1 MGNGGRMCFVPTQ
14 PTGTRQSILEALKRE
29 GPLAI
34 AQLAERLGM
43 SGEAVRQQLV
53 QLQREGWIEALHE
66 RAAARHSGRPAARYR
81 LTQAGDHV
89 FPKHYDA
96 MTVAVL
102 DAVASE
108 LGPESLDRILA
119 SLTEAS
125 ARQWEPRLAGKSLRE
140 RVEALRG
147 VYQGEDPFMDAE
159 EVTGGFRLVEHNCPF
174 LNVALERPVVCS
186 LTVSL
191 LSRLLG
197 FEVVREERFQ
207 TGDGRCAF
215 RVLTDRPRDPSAP
228 AFEREGVKN

>member
-1 MGNGGRMCFVPTQ
+1 MRVVPIQ

-34 AQLAERLGM
+34 AQLAERLAM

-53 QLQREGWIEALHE
+53 QLQREGWIEALHD
-66 RAAARHSGRPAARYR
+66 RAAGRHSGRPAARYR

-96 MTVAVL
+96 LTVAVL
-102 DAVASE
+102 DAVSSE
-108 LGPESLDRILA
+108 LGPEALDRILA
-119 SLTEAS
+119 SLTD
-125 ARQWEPRLAGKSLRE
+125 ARARVWEQRLAGKSVRE

-147 VYQGEDPFMDAE
+147 VYEGEDPFMEAE
-159 EVTGGFRLVEHNCPF
+159 EVSGGFRLIEHNCPF
-174 LNVALERPVVCS
+174 LNVALERPALCS

-207 TGDGRCAF
+207 SGDGRCSF
-215 RVLTDRPRDPSAP
+215 RVLMDKPRAP
-228 AFEREGVKN
+228 DAPPFQRERKS

>member
-1 MGNGGRMCFVPTQ
+1 MRVVPIQ

-34 AQLAERLGM
+34 AQLAERLAM

-53 QLQREGWIEALHE
+53 QLQREGWIEALHD
-66 RAAARHSGRPAARYR
+66 RAAGRHSGRPAARYR

-96 MTVAVL
+96 LTVAVL
-102 DAVASE
+102 DAISSE
-108 LGPESLDRILA
+108 LGPEALDRILA
-119 SLTEAS
+119 SLTD
-125 ARQWEPRLAGKSLRE
+125 ARARVWEQRLAGKSVRE

-147 VYQGEDPFMDAE
+147 VYEGEDPFMEAE
-159 EVTGGFRLVEHNCPF
+159 EVSGGFRLIEHNCPF
-174 LNVALERPVVCS
+174 LNVALERPALCS

-207 TGDGRCAF
+207 SGDGRCSF
-215 RVLTDRPRDPSAP
+215 RVLMDKPRAP
-228 AFEREGVKN
+228 DAPPFQRERKS

>member
-1 MGNGGRMCFVPTQ
+1 MPIQ

-34 AQLAERLGM
+34 AQLAERLAM

-53 QLQREGWIEALHE
+53 QLQREGWIEAMHD
-66 RAAARHSGRPAARYR
+66 RAAGRHSGRPAARYR

-96 MTVAVL
+96 LTVAVL
-102 DAVASE
+102 DAVSSE
-108 LGPESLDRILA
+108 LGPEALDRILA
-119 SLTEAS
+119 SLTD
-125 ARQWEPRLAGKSLRE
+125 ARARVWEQRLAGKTMRE

-147 VYQGEDPFMDAE
+147 VYEGEDPFMEAE
-159 EVTGGFRLVEHNCPF
+159 EVSGGFRLIEHNCPF
-174 LNVALERPVVCS
+174 LNVALERPALCS

-207 TGDGRCAF
+207 SGDGRCSF
-215 RVLTDRPRDPSAP
+215 RVLMDKPRAP
-228 AFEREGVKN
+228 DAPPFQRERKN

>member
-1 MGNGGRMCFVPTQ
+1 MRVVPIQ

-53 QLQREGWIEALHE
+53 QLQREGWIEALHD
-66 RAAARHSGRPAARYR
+66 RAAGRHSGRPAARYR

-96 MTVAVL
+96 LTVAVL
-102 DAVASE
+102 DAVSSE
-108 LGPESLDRILA
+108 LGPEALDRILA
-119 SLTEAS
+119 SLTD
-125 ARQWEPRLAGKSLRE
+125 ARARVWEQRLAGKSVRE

-147 VYQGEDPFMDAE
+147 VYEGEDPFMEAE
-159 EVTGGFRLVEHNCPF
+159 EVSGGFRLIEHNCPF
-174 LNVALERPVVCS
+174 LNVALERPALCS

-207 TGDGRCAF
+207 SGDGRCSF
-215 RVLTDRPRDPSAP
+215 RVLMDKPRAP
-228 AFEREGVKN
+228 DAPPFQRERKS

>member
-1 MGNGGRMCFVPTQ
+1 VPIQ

-34 AQLAERLGM
+34 AQLAERLAM

-53 QLQREGWIEALHE
+53 QLQREGWIEALHD
-66 RAAARHSGRPAARYR
+66 RAAGRHSGRPAARYR

-96 MTVAVL
+96 LTVAVL
-102 DAVASE
+102 DAVSSE
-108 LGPESLDRILA
+108 LGPEALDRILA
-119 SLTEAS
+119 SLTD
-125 ARQWEPRLAGKSLRE
+125 ARARVWEQRLAGKSVRE

-147 VYQGEDPFMDAE
+147 VYEGEDPFMEAE
-159 EVTGGFRLVEHNCPF
+159 EVSGGFRLIEHNCPF
-174 LNVALERPVVCS
+174 LNVALERPALCS

-207 TGDGRCAF
+207 SGDGRCSF
-215 RVLTDRPRDPSAP
+215 RVLMDKPRAP
-228 AFEREGVKN
+228 DAPPFQRERKS

>member
-1 MGNGGRMCFVPTQ
+1 MPIQ

-53 QLQREGWIEALHE
+53 QLQREGWIEAMHE

-96 MTVAVL
+96 LTVAVL
-102 DAVASE
+102 DAVSAE
-108 LGPESLDRILA
+108 LGPEALDRILA
-119 SLTEAS
+119 SLTEVR
-125 ARQWEPRLAGKSLRE
+125 ARQWEPRLAVRE
-140 RVEALRG
+140 RVEVLRG
-147 VYQGEDPFMDAE
+147 VYEGQDPFMDAE
-159 EVTGGFRLVEHNCPF
+159 EVPGGFRLVEHNCPF
-174 LNVALERPVVCS
+174 LNVALERPALCS
-186 LTVSL
+186 TTVSL

-207 TGDGRCAF
+207 SGDGRCAF
-215 RVLTDRPRDPSAP
+215 RVLMDKPRAADAP
-228 AFEREGVKN
+228 LFQRERKN

>member
-1 MGNGGRMCFVPTQ
+1 MDLVSTQ
-14 PTGTRQSILEALKRE
+14 PSGTRQSILEALKRE

-66 RAAARHSGRPAARYR
+66 RSANRHSGRPAARYR
-81 LTQAGDHV
+81 LTPAGDHV
-89 FPKHYDA
+89 FPKQYDA
-96 MTVAVL
+96 LTVAVL
-102 DAVASE
+102 DAIASE
-108 LGPESLDRILA
+108 LGPETLDRLLA
-119 SLTEAS
+119 NLTEAR
-125 ARQWEPRLAGKSLRE
+125 ARSWASRLEGKSLRE
-140 RVEALRG
+140 RLEALRG
-147 VYQGEDPFMDAE
+147 VYEGGDPFMDVE
-159 EVTGGFRLVEHNCPF
+159 EVAGGFRLVEHNCPF
-174 LNVALERPVVCS
+174 LNVAMQRPVLCS

-215 RVLTDRPRDPSAP
+215 RVLVDRPRAP
-228 AFEREGVKN
+228 DAPPFQRERNGDH

>member
-1 MGNGGRMCFVPTQ
+1 MRVVPIQ

-34 AQLAERLGM
+34 AQLAERLAM

-53 QLQREGWIEALHE
+53 QLQREGWIEALHD
-66 RAAARHSGRPAARYR
+66 RAAGRHSGRPAARYR

-96 MTVAVL
+96 LTVAVL
-102 DAVASE
+102 DAVSSE
-108 LGPESLDRILA
+108 LGPEALDRILA
-119 SLTEAS
+119 SLTD
-125 ARQWEPRLAGKSLRE
+125 ARARVWEQRLAGKSVRE

-147 VYQGEDPFMDAE
+147 VYEGEDPFMEAE
-159 EVTGGFRLVEHNCPF
+159 EVSGGFRLIEHNCPF
-174 LNVALERPVVCS
+174 LNVALERPALCS

-197 FEVVREERFQ
+197 FEVVREERIQ
-207 TGDGRCAF
+207 SGDGRCSFPVLLDKPRAPDAPPFQRERKSF
-215 RVLTDRPRDPSAP
+215 RPTCP
-228 AFEREGVKN
+228 

>member
-1 MGNGGRMCFVPTQ
+1 MGNGGRMCFVPIQ

-53 QLQREGWIEALHE
+53 QLQREGWIEALHQ

-81 LTQAGDHV
+81 LTPAGDHV

-96 MTVAVL
+96 LTVAVL
-102 DAVASE
+102 DAIASE
-108 LGPESLDRILA
+108 LGPQSLDRILGG
-119 SLTEAS
+119 LNEAR
-125 ARQWEPRLAGKSLRE
+125 ARQWQARLAGKSLRE

-147 VYQGEDPFMDAE
+147 VYEGEDPFMDAE
-159 EVTGGFRLVEHNCPF
+159 EVPGGFRLVEHNCPY
-174 LNVALERPVVCS
+174 LNVAMERPVLCS
-186 LTVSL
+186 MTVSL

-197 FEVVREERFQ
+197 VEVFREERFQ

-215 RVLTDRPRDPSAP
+215 RVLTDRPRGPDAPS
-228 AFEREGVKN
+228 FEREREN

>member
-1 MGNGGRMCFVPTQ
+1 MRAVPTQ

-53 QLQREGWIEALHE
+53 QLQREGWIEATHE
-66 RAAARHSGRPAARYR
+66 RAVTHHSGRPAARYR

-96 MTVAVL
+96 LTVAVL
-102 DAVASE
+102 DAVCTE
-108 LGPESLDRILA
+108 LGPQALDRILA
-119 SLTEAS
+119 GLTEAR
-125 ARQWEPRLAGKSLRE
+125 ARQWEAQLTGKSLRE
-140 RVEALRG
+140 RVEVLRG
-147 VYQGEDPFMDAE
+147 VYEGHDPFMDVE
-159 EVTGGFRLVEHNCPF
+159 EVPGGFRLVEHNCPF
-174 LNVALERPVVCS
+174 LNVALERPALCS
-186 LTVSL
+186 TTVSL

-207 TGDGRCAF
+207 SGDGRCAF
-215 RVLTDRPRDPSAP
+215 RVLTDKPRPPDAP
-228 AFEREGVKN
+228 PFQREGKN

>member
-1 MGNGGRMCFVPTQ
+1 VRAQ
-14 PTGTRQSILEALKRE
+14 PTGTRQSILESLKRD

-66 RAAARHSGRPAARYR
+66 REPARHSGRPPTRYR

-96 MTVAVL
+96 LTVAVI

-108 LGPESLDRILA
+108 LGPAALERILSA
-119 SLTEAS
+119 LTEAR

-140 RVEALRG
+140 KVEALRG
-147 VYQGEDPFMDAE
+147 VYEGEDPFMDVE
-159 EVTGGFRLVEHNCPF
+159 EVPGGFRLVEHNCPF
-174 LNVALERPVVCS
+174 LNVAMDRPLLCS
-186 LTVSL
+186 VTVSL

-197 FEVVREERFQ
+197 VDIVREQRFQ
-207 TGDGRCAF
+207 TGDGRCTF
-215 RVLTDRPRDPSAP
+215 RILADRERSADAP
-228 AFEREGVKN
+228 VFQRETTVTSH

>member
-1 MGNGGRMCFVPTQ
+1 MVSVPIQ

-53 QLQREGWIEALHE
+53 QLQREGWIEAMHE
-66 RAAARHSGRPAARYR
+66 RSAARHSGRPAARYR

-89 FPKHYDA
+89 FPKQYDA
-96 MTVAVL
+96 LTVAVL
-102 DAVASE
+102 DAVANE
-108 LGPESLDRILA
+108 LGPEALDRILG
-119 SLTEAS
+119 SLTEAR
-125 ARQWEPRLAGKSLRE
+125 ARVWEPRLAGKSLRE

-147 VYQGEDPFMDAE
+147 VYEGEDPFMEAE
-159 EVTGGFRLVEHNCPF
+159 EVSGGFRLVEHNCPF
-174 LNVALERPVVCS
+174 LNVALERPALCS
-186 LTVSL
+186 TTVSL

-207 TGDGRCAF
+207 SGDGRCAF
-215 RVLTDRPRDPSAP
+215 RVLTDKPRASDAPS
-228 AFEREGVKN
+228 FQREKS

>member
-1 MGNGGRMCFVPTQ
+1 MPPQ
-14 PTGTRQSILEALKRE
+14 PPTGTRQSILEALKRE

-66 RAAARHSGRPAARYR
+66 RTPARQSGRPAARYR

-89 FPKHYDA
+89 FPKHYDVL
-96 MTVAVL
+96 TVAVL
-102 DAVASE
+102 DAVSTE
-108 LGPESLDRILA
+108 LGPEALDRILGTM
-119 SLTEAS
+119 TETR

-147 VYQGEDPFMDAE
+147 VYEGEDPFMDAE
-159 EVTGGFRLVEHNCPF
+159 EVSGGFRLVEHNCPF
-174 LNVALERPVVCS
+174 LNVALERPALCS
-186 LTVSL
+186 VTVSL

-207 TGDGRCAF
+207 AGDGHCSF
-215 RVLTDRPRDPSAP
+215 RVLTDRPREPDAP
-228 AFEREGVKN
+228 VFERENKN

>member
-1 MGNGGRMCFVPTQ
+1 MRVVPIQ

-34 AQLAERLGM
+34 AQLAERLAM

-53 QLQREGWIEALHE
+53 QLQREGWIEALHD
-66 RAAARHSGRPAARYR
+66 RAAGRHSGRPAARYR

-96 MTVAVL
+96 LTVAGL
-102 DAVASE
+102 DAVSSE
-108 LGPESLDRILA
+108 LGPEALDRILA
-119 SLTEAS
+119 SLTD
-125 ARQWEPRLAGKSLRE
+125 ARARVWEQRLAGKSVRE

-147 VYQGEDPFMDAE
+147 VYEGEDPFMEAE
-159 EVTGGFRLVEHNCPF
+159 EVSGGFRLIEHNCPF
-174 LNVALERPVVCS
+174 LNVALERPALCS

-207 TGDGRCAF
+207 SGDGRCSF
-215 RVLTDRPRDPSAP
+215 RVLMDKPRAP
-228 AFEREGVKN
+228 DAPPFQRERKS

>member
-1 MGNGGRMCFVPTQ
+1 MTLLPNH
-14 PTGTRQSILEALKRE
+14 PTGTRQSILESLKRE

-53 QLQREGWIEALHE
+53 QLQREGWIEAIHE
-66 RAAARHSGRPAARYR
+66 RAGARHSGRPAARYR

-96 MTVAVL
+96 LTVAVL
-102 DAVASE
+102 DAIASE
-108 LGPESLDRILA
+108 LGPDSLDRILG
-119 SLTEAS
+119 SLTETR
-125 ARQWEPRLAGKSLRE
+125 ARQWEARLAGKSLRE

-147 VYQGEDPFMDAE
+147 VYEGEDPFMDAE
-159 EVTGGFRLVEHNCPF
+159 EVPGGFRLVEHNCPF
-174 LNVALERPVVCS
+174 LNVALARPVLCS

-191 LSRLLG
+191 LSRLQG
-197 FEVVREERFQ
+197 IEVVREERFQ

-215 RVLTDRPRDPSAP
+215 RVLTDRPREPDAP
-228 AFEREGVKN
+228 TFEREGQN

>member
-1 MGNGGRMCFVPTQ
+1 MPIQ

-34 AQLAERLGM
+34 AQLAERLAM

-53 QLQREGWIEALHE
+53 QLQREGWIEALHD
-66 RAAARHSGRPAARYR
+66 RAAGRHSGRPAARYR

-96 MTVAVL
+96 LTVAVL
-102 DAVASE
+102 DAVSSE
-108 LGPESLDRILA
+108 LGPEALDRILA
-119 SLTEAS
+119 SLTD
-125 ARQWEPRLAGKSLRE
+125 ARARVWEQRLAGKSVRE

-147 VYQGEDPFMDAE
+147 VYEGEDPFMEAE
-159 EVTGGFRLVEHNCPF
+159 EVSGGFRLIEHNCPF
-174 LNVALERPVVCS
+174 LNVALERPALCS

-207 TGDGRCAF
+207 SGDGRCSF
-215 RVLTDRPRDPSAP
+215 RVLMDKPRAP
-228 AFEREGVKN
+228 DAPPFQRERKS

>member
-1 MGNGGRMCFVPTQ
+1 MPIQ

-34 AQLAERLGM
+34 AQLAERLAM

-53 QLQREGWIEALHE
+53 QLQREGWIEALHD
-66 RAAARHSGRPAARYR
+66 RAAGRHSGRPAARYR

-96 MTVAVL
+96 LTVAVL
-102 DAVASE
+102 DAVSSE
-108 LGPESLDRILA
+108 LGPEALDRILA
-119 SLTEAS
+119 SLTDAQ
-125 ARQWEPRLAGKSLRE
+125 ARVWEQRLAGKSVRE

-147 VYQGEDPFMDAE
+147 VYEGEDPFMEAE
-159 EVTGGFRLVEHNCPF
+159 EVSGGFRLIEHNCPF
-174 LNVALERPVVCS
+174 LNVALERPALCS

-207 TGDGRCAF
+207 SGDGRCSF
-215 RVLTDRPRDPSAP
+215 RVLMDKPRAP
-228 AFEREGVKN
+228 DAPPFQRERS

>member
-1 MGNGGRMCFVPTQ
+1 MPIQ

-34 AQLAERLGM
+34 AQLAERLAM

-53 QLQREGWIEALHE
+53 QLQREGWIEAMHD
-66 RAAARHSGRPAARYR
+66 RAAGRHSGRPAARYR

-96 MTVAVL
+96 LTVAVL
-102 DAVASE
+102 DAVSSE
-108 LGPESLDRILA
+108 LGPEALDRILA
-119 SLTEAS
+119 SLTD
-125 ARQWEPRLAGKSLRE
+125 ARARVWEQRLAGKTMRE

-147 VYQGEDPFMDAE
+147 VYEGEDPFMEAE
-159 EVTGGFRLVEHNCPF
+159 EVSGGFRLIEHNCPF
-174 LNVALERPVVCS
+174 LNVALERPALCS

-207 TGDGRCAF
+207 SGDGRCSF
-215 RVLTDRPRDPSAP
+215 RVLMDKPRAADAP
-228 AFEREGVKN
+228 PFQREKKS